1 MDLNTKLKAAAPCK
15 LENDSKR
22 NTKRALLDEFK
33 ASTRPKRDDL
43 IEIQQACDTDKAS
56 LCTEIDAYRGLN
68 YDEFCRQIKQCDDDW
83 AEAQFE
89 LDELAAQRERLI
101 LAIMDAIVLC
111 EESDR
116 QVELLLIE
124 MDEQVNGISKPAI

>member
-1 MDLNTKLKAAAPCK
+1 MK
-15 LENDSKR
+15 
-22 NTKRALLDEFK
+22 
-33 ASTRPKRDDL
+33 
-43 IEIQQACDTDKAS
+43 
-56 LCTEIDAYRGLN
+56 
-68 YDEFCRQIKQCDDDW
+68 
-83 AEAQFE
+83 FE